1 MREEDCKWDSDDKLI
16 YKGVKLHITRESLV
30 NERTLP
36 LNLGFND
43 DELSAFVE
51 SQYLIALRYKRE
63 LMLKKLGL

>member
-16 YKGVKLHITRESLV
+16 YKGVKLYITRKL
-30 NERTLP
+30 
-36 LNLGFND
+36 LGEFND
-43 DELSAFVE
+43 NEASHFVE

>member
-30 NERTLP
+30 N
-36 LNLGFND
+36 GFND

>member
-30 NERTLP
+30 N
-36 LNLGFND
+36 GFND
-43 DELSAFVE
+43 DGLSAFVE